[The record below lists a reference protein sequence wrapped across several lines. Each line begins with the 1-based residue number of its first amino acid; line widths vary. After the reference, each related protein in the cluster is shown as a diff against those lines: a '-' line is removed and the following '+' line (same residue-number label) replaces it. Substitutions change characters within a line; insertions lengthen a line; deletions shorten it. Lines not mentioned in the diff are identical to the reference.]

1 MTKLKVEKFLVI
13 SFIGLI
19 IVFFV
24 GFGGNIVLKAGMP
37 ASVSKTEVNFEKRL
51 QILEDDLLAGTIN
64 KTEFDSMAD
73 VLRLQKTTIEAVLDE
88 NHTPHK
94 IPEWVRALGIDE
106 PKNLKFDQVFSNYT
120 TVDDPAEGFNSVSL
134 VYSGSYEQAVEEA
147 AKIAEKANLS
157 KGGNF
162 RTKGSP
168 VKNKKPESNA
178 AVSYLNYSLGNTD
191 KDFLISVEVEP
202 SGRLTI
208 MVTDSKQLN
217 ERLLVY
223 EPLNNRQ
230 NSAAK
235 LKKQ

>member
-1 MTKLKVEKFLVI
+1 MSKLKVEKFLVI

-19 IVFFV
+19 VTFFV
-24 GFGGNIVLKAGMP
+24 GLGGNIVLKAGMP

-51 QILEDDLLAGTIN
+51 QILEDDLLAGTIS

-73 VLRLQKTTIEAVLDE
+73 VLRLQKTTIEAVLEE

-94 IPEWVRALGIDE
+94 MPEWVMALGIDE
-106 PKNLKFDQVFSNYT
+106 PDNLQFDQVFSYYT
-120 TVDDPAEGFNSVSL
+120 SVDDPSEGFNSVSL
-134 VYSGSYEQAVEEA
+134 VYSGSYQQAIEA
-147 AKIAEKANLS
+147 AERIAEKANLS
-157 KGGNF
+157 IGGDF

-168 VKNKKPESNA
+168 VKNKKQEVNA
-178 AVSYLNYSLGNTD
+178 AVSYLNYSLGDTD

-208 MVTDSKQLN
+208 MATDNKQLN

>member
-19 IVFFV
+19 VIFFV

-51 QILEDDLLAGTIN
+51 QILEDDLLAGTIS

-73 VLRLQKTTIEAVLDE
+73 VLRMQKTTIEAVLDE

-94 IPEWVRALGIDE
+94 IPEWVRSLGIDE
-106 PKNLKFDQVFSNYT
+106 PKYLKFDQVFSNST
-120 TVDDPAEGFNSVSL
+120 SVDDPAEGFNSVSL

-147 AKIAEKANLS
+147 ARIAEKANLS
-157 KGGNF
+157 NGGNF

-168 VKNKKPESNA
+168 VKNKKPEVNT

-208 MVTDSKQLN
+208 MVTDNKQLN